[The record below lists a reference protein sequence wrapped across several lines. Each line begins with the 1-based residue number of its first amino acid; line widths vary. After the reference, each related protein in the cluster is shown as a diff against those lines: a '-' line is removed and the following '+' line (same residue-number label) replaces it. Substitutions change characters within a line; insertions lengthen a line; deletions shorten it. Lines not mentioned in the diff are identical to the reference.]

1 MNLRSIAIEWDL
13 LAPVFVLL
21 VFSLTTLFF
30 IHPQYFSSQLTF
42 TCIALVFFFLFS
54 HVNYKIA
61 QLHSARVYAISIVL
75 LLLLFVVGI
84 ESRGAVRWIELFG
97 LRVQFSEILKPFL
110 ALAFSSFIIKKENTS
125 FKTFLLALIFI
136 FPLVL
141 LISLQPD
148 LGNAIIYAA
157 VSVAT
162 LVSVGF
168 PWKFFLGGFAGITAL
183 LPILWNVILRDY
195 QKERIATFINPY
207 SDPLGTSYNVIQSM
221 IAVGS
226 GMIAGKGISEATQS
240 RLRFLPERHT
250 DFIFAS
256 FSEGFGLIGALC
268 MIAAFCFLLYRIF
281 RIIQDSSE
289 PFCKIFATVAFFSIL
304 IPFFINIGMNIGIM
318 PVTGITLPFVS
329 YGGSS
334 LVSNFIFLGLLSSVK
349 KSIKE
354 EMLEIK

>member
-1 MNLRSIAIEWDL
+1 MRSIFAIEWDL
-13 LAPVFVLL
+13 LTPVLILIVLSL
-21 VFSLTTLFF
+21 VTLFSISF
-30 IHPQYFSSQLTF
+30 SYFLNQLF
-42 TCIALVFFFLFS
+42 FVGISLVFFFISSQINYRVVPFYTRHIYITSLILFS
-54 HVNYKIA
+54 I
-61 QLHSARVYAISIVL
+61 
-75 LLLLFVVGI
+75 LFVIGI
-84 ESRGAVRWIELFG
+84 ESRGAVRWVELFG

-110 ALAFSSFIIKKENTS
+110 ALALSSFIVKKEDTS
-125 FKTFLLALIFI
+125 FKTFLLASVFV

-162 LVSVGF
+162 LYSLGF
-168 PWKFFLGGFAGITAL
+168 SWKFFLGGFVGIVGFV
-183 LPILWNVILRDY
+183 PILWNVILRDY
-195 QKERIATFINPY
+195 QKERIATFVNPY

-256 FSEGFGLIGALC
+256 FSEGFGFIGALFF
-268 MIAAFCFLLYRIF
+268 IGVFCFLLYRIYY
-281 RIIQDSSE
+281 IVQNSSDL
-289 PFCKIFATVAFFSIL
+289 FCKTFAIVSFFLLLVPFL
-304 IPFFINIGMNIGIM
+304 INVGMNIGVM
-318 PVTGITLPFVS
+318 PVTGVTLPFVS

-334 LVSNFIFLGLLSSVK
+334 LLSNFILLGFLSAIK
-349 KSIKE
+349 RSIKE
-354 EMLEIK
+354 EIMEIK